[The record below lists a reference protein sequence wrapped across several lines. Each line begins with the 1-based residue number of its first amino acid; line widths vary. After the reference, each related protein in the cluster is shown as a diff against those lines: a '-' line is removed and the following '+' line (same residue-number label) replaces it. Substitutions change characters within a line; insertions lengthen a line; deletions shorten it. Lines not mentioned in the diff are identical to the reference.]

1 MSLVSKTTSALG
13 VACARPAVPTAA
25 LCATFFRSRL
35 PKVATTY
42 AARAFSTRPRSR
54 PFTRPSIQQM
64 TPRRSYMIPCE
75 CRMRIRASRMAHTAD
90 GCCWKP
96 LDMRTSLRSE
106 QHCATTTQGHDAGA
120 TTGGLLGSAQLSMDQ
135 EWAISKAETAL
146 KHVYDNDGI
155 TTAYGEAMRGHVN
168 PKQLAEAAE
177 KLVSI
182 SNGAAKDD
190 QETLSMVVCCGVVL
204 ALIGWS
210 YMWMSK
216 DNELREK
223 NRELSSKD
231 RELSSNDMELSRKDH
246 ELDGLQREVDR
257 LQTERWRL

>member
-1 MSLVSKTTSALG
+1 
-13 VACARPAVPTAA
+13 
-25 LCATFFRSRL
+25 
-35 PKVATTY
+35 
-42 AARAFSTRPRSR
+42 
-54 PFTRPSIQQM
+54 
-64 TPRRSYMIPCE
+64 
-75 CRMRIRASRMAHTAD
+75 
-90 GCCWKP
+90 
-96 LDMRTSLRSE
+96 MRTSLRSE